1 VELFLLYESTG
12 GIVGDVEKRDEVCTE
27 ESRDKEV
34 LACANQEV
42 PGKCLYSND
51 SISPDEKRVTV
62 AIFRSIQTNAVRPR
76 PGKEPGPRVRK
87 TTRKVLKQSASRVR
101 GRPSASQF
109 AGRGRE
115 TAQEILSQPATW
127 TETAR
132 RFEQDA
138 ELQQISQI
146 FSREEP
152 CLFVAC
158 GSSYYLSRTIAA
170 QWTTLLEA
178 SSTAVPASELLF
190 APREVLKR
198 TGARQV
204 VLVSRSGKTTE
215 VLRAAEWLK
224 ANAAVRTLGV
234 TCSKNS
240 ALEQLCTHTVK
251 LPWADEQSMVMTRSF
266 TSILLLFEKLG
277 AKSAGDAALL
287 SALDGLP
294 EKTATW
300 LAVNADKIRAFGT
313 KRRFADFVFLGQ
325 GAHYWLAQEAAL
337 KLTEMS
343 SSYAQAYHTLEFRHG
358 PKSIAS
364 RDTLITFLLSDA
376 AAEEESLLVG
386 ELKKLGAA
394 TLVVANRATPGL
406 RRDSDLLIELAAD
419 EPEYARLARVA
430 IPAQLL
436 GLAVGLAKGLDPDVP
451 KNLTRAVVLGGKK
464 DAPLER
470 RGA

>member
-1 VELFLLYESTG
+1 MKKTRRRVLNENAPAARG
-12 GIVGDVEKRDEVCTE
+12 G
-27 ESRDKEV
+27 
-34 LACANQEV
+34 L
-42 PGKCLYSND
+42 
-51 SISPDEKRVTV
+51 
-62 AIFRSIQTNAVRPR
+62 
-76 PGKEPGPRVRK
+76 
-87 TTRKVLKQSASRVR
+87 
-101 GRPSASQF
+101 SASQV

-115 TAQEILSQPATW
+115 TFEEILSQPATW

-132 RFEQDA
+132 RFEQNA
-138 ELQQISQI
+138 ELHQISQI
-146 FSREEP
+146 LSPQEP

-170 QWTTLLEA
+170 QWTTLLQT

-190 APREVLKR
+190 APHQVLER

-234 TCSKNS
+234 TCSETS
-240 ALEQLCTHTVK
+240 VLRELCTHTVQ
-251 LPWADEQSMVMTRSF
+251 LPWADERSMVMTRSF

-277 AKSAGDAALL
+277 AKFSGDAGLL

-294 EKTATW
+294 EKTTTW
-300 LAVNADKIRAFGT
+300 LAGNADKIRAFGA
-313 KRRFADFVFLGQ
+313 KRPFADFVFLGQ

-358 PKSIAS
+358 PKAIAS
-364 RDTLITFLLSDA
+364 ADTLITFLLSDA
-376 AAEEESLLVG
+376 AAEEESSLVG
-386 ELKKLGAA
+386 ELKPLGAV
-394 TLVVANRATPGL
+394 TLVVANRATPAL
-406 RRDSDLLIELAAD
+406 RRESDLLIELDSDA
-419 EPEYARLARVA
+419 PEYARLAMAA

-436 GLAVGLAKGLDPDVP
+436 GLAVGLGKGLDPDVP
-451 KNLTRAVVLGGKK
+451 KNLTRAVVLGRKK
-464 DAPLER
+464 DAPVER
-470 RGA
+470 RGP